1 MAHPTNSRTTNPNSG
16 SSSPLANKKLG
27 KSSEILVIKIL
38 ELIDQILYRLM
49 GQLGRTVYTS
59 IQDAIALSIILLIPN
74 LIAKFFLGKDFS
86 NFQACLLES
95 PWSANRYACFL
106 IVTSDFLLWIIIV
119 GRIIA
124 RFWADLKTVKK
135 QK

>member
-1 MAHPTNSRTTNPNSG
+1 MAHPTNPRTTTPNSV
-16 SSSPLANKKLG
+16 SNSPLANKMLG
-27 KSSEILVIKIL
+27 KSGEILVSKIL
-38 ELIDQILYRLM
+38 KLIDQILYRLM
-49 GQLGRTVYTS
+49 GQLGRTVYAS

-86 NFQACLLES
+86 DFQTCLLES

-106 IVTSDFLLWIIIV
+106 IVTSNFLVWIIIA
-119 GRIIA
+119 GRIVA
-124 RFWADLKTVKK
+124 RFWADFKTLKK